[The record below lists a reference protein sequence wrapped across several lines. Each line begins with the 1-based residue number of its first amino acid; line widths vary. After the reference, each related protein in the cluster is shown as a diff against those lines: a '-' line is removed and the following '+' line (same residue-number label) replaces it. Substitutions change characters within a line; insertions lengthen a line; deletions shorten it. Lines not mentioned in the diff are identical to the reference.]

1 MAQKYTMLLG
11 TVLCKGAGL
20 RTYLEVPMSKKR
32 SDGTIEHKV
41 FRYEIGNLQQILAE
55 TNRQSEWTR
64 VIGRKN
70 PVGNSQG
77 LRSTYGTIVFTQ
89 IDAGMIHSIL
99 KDVRTYNLKEKK
111 FYQASLDGFGFE
123 DYTIQETDQALLNGP
138 TESLTTDLYEMDYIN
153 LEDLPPVDIVVYGN
167 ADNITDG
174 VYEPKKTYV
183 FRCNKV
189 TFLSE
194 TFGVSAGTPLHDV
207 ATKCLILGSIE
218 PWREVKGK

>member
-1 MAQKYTMLLG
+1 MAQKDTMLLG

-77 LRSTYGTIVFTQ
+77 LIST
-89 IDAGMIHSIL
+89 
-99 KDVRTYNLKEKK
+99 
-111 FYQASLDGFGFE
+111 
-123 DYTIQETDQALLNGP
+123 
-138 TESLTTDLYEMDYIN
+138 
-153 LEDLPPVDIVVYGN
+153 
-167 ADNITDG
+167 
-174 VYEPKKTYV
+174 
-183 FRCNKV
+183 
-189 TFLSE
+189 
-194 TFGVSAGTPLHDV
+194 
-207 ATKCLILGSIE
+207 
-218 PWREVKGK
+218 